1 MTTPDDAS
9 ENVKP
14 VPEVKSVPE
23 ASAFSWKGF
32 GIRLMQIGKTALTA
46 AESIKALEKENE
58 RLQVSFKELTKEIIN
73 LRIAVAEN
81 KTRLDTK
88 FENIYER
95 IDLKL
100 ENTAIKSSNGSALTS
115 WNGNA
120 RSMLSPPD
128 AEPTVPLAEH
138 KSRS

>member
-1 MTTPDDAS
+1 MITPDDAS

-14 VPEVKSVPE
+14 VPE
-23 ASAFSWKGF
+23 ASAFSWRGF
-32 GIRLMQIGKTALTA
+32 GIRLMQIGKTALMA
-46 AESIKALEKENE
+46 AESIRALEKENE
-58 RLQVSFKELTKEIIN
+58 RLQISLKELTREVIN

-95 IDLKL
+95 IDLKF
-100 ENTAIKSSNGSALTS
+100 ENTAIKSSDSSALTS

-120 RSMLSPPD
+120 RSILSSPD
-128 AEPTVPLAEH
+128 AEPIVPLAEH